1 MRNAVEAVKDL
12 TRGAGADL
20 VMECSG
26 AATAINDAVY
36 ATKRGGRICLAA
48 FPHDRV
54 LFDAAQLVRHN
65 IYLYGVRGEGR
76 GAVKRGLA
84 LMAQGKISGR
94 PFITRRFGLDELPR
108 ALETAEKR
116 LEATPSRSSSG
127 PSAGSAGGRPRR
139 QRVIWQKPI
148 PKLRFHSIIR
158 DVP

>member
-1 MRNAVEAVKDL
+1 LTASMSLGTSMPAPWLRSGQRSTSSASATADVTMRNAVEAVQDL

-94 PFITRRFGLDELPR
+94 PFITHRFGLHELPR

-116 LEATPSRSSSG
+116 LGDAIK
-127 PSAGSAGGRPRR
+127 
-139 QRVIWQKPI
+139 VVVKP
-148 PKLRFHSIIR
+148 
-158 DVP
+158 

>member
-1 MRNAVEAVKDL
+1 MPAPWLRSGQRSTSSASATADVTMRNAVEAVQDL

-116 LEATPSRSSSG
+116 LGDTIKVVV
-127 PSAGSAGGRPRR
+127 RP
-139 QRVIWQKPI
+139 
-148 PKLRFHSIIR
+148 
-158 DVP
+158 